1 MPGCRNLWRFVR
13 GIRKRNRIGTGD
25 RSVSCDI
32 QVSVVLNSSEIY
44 NLSPSDIE
52 MQFSCTGRKD
62 GVEYDYQEEVNNW
75 RRIYGMDEQYKSF
88 CCSDTCLPYLSII
101 AGRNIDNIRSMM
113 QMMENLK
120 DYDSNFLK
128 VAMLR
133 GTMDRIGIEY

>member
-1 MPGCRNLWRFVR
+1 M
-13 GIRKRNRIGTGD
+13 
-25 RSVSCDI
+25 SCDI
-32 QVSVVLNSSEIY
+32 QVSVVLLSSEIY

-75 RRIYGMDEQYKSF
+75 RRIYGIDEQYKSF

-101 AGRNIDNIRSMM
+101 AGGNIDNIRSMM